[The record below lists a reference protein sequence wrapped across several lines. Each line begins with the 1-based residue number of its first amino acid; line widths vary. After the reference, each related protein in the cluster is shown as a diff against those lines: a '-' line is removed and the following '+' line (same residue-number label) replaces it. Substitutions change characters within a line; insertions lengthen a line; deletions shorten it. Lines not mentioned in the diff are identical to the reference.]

1 MGIPLRKVLAD
12 SHVASVAI
20 AVLLFWSL
28 DSAFWALRS
37 PLFRGFDFII
47 TALAIRDIPY
57 FSWTSTTADEL
68 TTFIPLAFLFES
80 LACFA
85 AAALLSRWVYGVG
98 PFRSLREYR
107 QRLARRINA
116 QSS

>member
-12 SHVASVAI
+12 SHVAAVTI
-20 AVLLFWSL
+20 AVFLFWSV

-37 PLFRGFDFII
+37 PLSRVFNFIV
-47 TALAIRDIPY
+47 TALAILGVPY
-57 FSWTSTTADEL
+57 STWTSTTADRL
-68 TTFIPLAFLFES
+68 TTYIPLVFLLDS
-80 LACFA
+80 LAYFA

-107 QRLARRINA
+107 ARLARRINA